1 MLKSPIGDCFVFVR
15 KSIAEIIGE
24 KNVYDYLPGESTSY
38 PFCYIGESFSSD
50 IQTKWGYG
58 SSVTITCHFYTDQYN
73 KRGSFTEMINS
84 CLNKLKVTNKN
95 KGYKFKL
102 KDYRTQISGD
112 TTTSR
117 LLLHGIL
124 ELTMEFL

>member
-1 MLKSPIGDCFVFVR
+1 MIKSPIGDCFVFVR
-15 KSIAEIIGE
+15 KSIAEVIGE
-24 KNVYDYLPGESTSY
+24 SGVYDYLPGEGTKY

-58 SSVTITCHFYTDQYN
+58 ASVTITCHFYTDQYK

-84 CLNKLKVTNKN
+84 CLDKLKTTNKAQ
-95 KGYKFKL
+95 GYKYKL
-102 KDYRTQISGD
+102 SDYRTQISGD